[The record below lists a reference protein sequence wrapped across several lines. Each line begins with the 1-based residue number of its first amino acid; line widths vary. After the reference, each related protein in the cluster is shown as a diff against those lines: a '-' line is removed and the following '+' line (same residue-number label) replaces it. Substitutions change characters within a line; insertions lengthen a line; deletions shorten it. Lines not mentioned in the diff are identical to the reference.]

1 MILKKIIYSCVVIA
15 LSYLFYYQIAGKPHI
30 LSAQEL
36 KNQQSRSININNTVV
51 LWDLHQVVF
60 DRNITHWVYLFIT
73 QVQFFSI
80 IRHLNLPTIKTL
92 IRFVLRKMK
101 LYSEEIT
108 SEELV
113 LEAKKA
119 NNHALIDLIM
129 LIACDYYPNQGV
141 VAIIQALQNKHIT
154 QHVGSN
160 IGRTA
165 FTVFIKKYP
174 DIFRYFSHYHIVES
188 NQLPI
193 AKKPDALFFKRYLA
207 NTQQKPENIIFIDDR
222 STNVATA
229 QKEGMIAIQFSTAE
243 QLIKDLQILGIF
255 LP

>member
-1 MILKKIIYSCVVIA
+1 MILKKTLICIIVA
-15 LSYLFYYQIAGKPHI
+15 LSYLFYYQIGSKPHI

-36 KNQQSRSININNTVV
+36 KNQHLHAIEPNKVII

-60 DRNITHWVYLFIT
+60 DRSITHWIYLFIT
-73 QVQFFSI
+73 QVKFFSI
-80 IRHLNLPTIKTL
+80 IHHLNLSTL
-92 IRFVLRKMK
+92 KILITFVLRKMK

-108 SEELV
+108 SEELIV
-113 LEAKKA
+113 EAKKA

-129 LIACDYYPNQGV
+129 LIACDYYPNQEV
-141 VAIIQALQNKHIT
+141 VAIIRSLQSKYIT

-165 FTVFIKKYP
+165 FTVFIQKYP
-174 DIFRYFSHYHIVES
+174 EVFAYFSHYQIVEA
-188 NQLPI
+188 NPLPI

-207 NTQQKPENIIFIDDR
+207 DTQQKPENIIFIDDR
-222 STNVATA
+222 TANVAAA
-229 QKEGMIAIQFSTAE
+229 QKEGMIGIHFSTAE